1 MNIVKATGEKP
12 NRDHQVSLLNRE
24 KLTITGIDK
33 VKSANEKS
41 ILILLPNTSMYIGG
55 DNLQVNQLDT
65 TLGTVEILGLVDEIK
80 YGNAKPLLRRI
91 FK

>member
-12 NRDHQVSLLNRE
+12 NKDQMLTLISRE
-24 KLTITGIDK
+24 KLTITGIEK

-41 ILILLPNTSMYIGG
+41 ILILLPNTTLFIGG
-55 DNLQVNQLDT
+55 DHLQVIQLDT
-65 TLGTVEILGLVDEIK
+65 NLGTVEIVGLVDEIK
-80 YGNAKPLLRRI
+80 YGNSKPLLKRI